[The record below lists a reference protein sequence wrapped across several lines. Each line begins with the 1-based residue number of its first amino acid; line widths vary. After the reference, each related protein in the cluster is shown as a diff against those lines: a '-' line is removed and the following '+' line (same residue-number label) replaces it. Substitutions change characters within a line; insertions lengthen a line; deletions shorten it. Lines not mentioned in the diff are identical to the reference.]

1 MTTHQRIAGLW
12 LPLITPFNDG
22 QLDETSL
29 TRLVRHYAA
38 EPVDGLILAATTGEG
53 LMLDETE
60 TERLVAITAGTRDR
74 ALPIFLGISGADTR
88 KVAAAIARS
97 ASWPIDGYLIPCPY
111 YVRPPQD
118 GLYRHFAT
126 LAGATGRPIIV
137 YNIPYRTGVNLAN
150 ATLLR
155 LAELPNIVGV
165 KDCCVDQAQS
175 FDLMRARPPG
185 FAVLTGE
192 DALFYGAIA
201 HGADGGILAAAHVET
216 ARFAAVRNAL
226 IAGRREAEIE
236 KAAAEC
242 RALGSQSLAIR
253 TDVTREND
261 VERLVGTAVERYGR
275 LDVAFNN
282 AGFQERRAPLEQQ
295 GNTVYD
301 DVFDANVRSIF
312 LCFRHQL
319 PVMFAHGQ
327 GRIVVNASVS
337 GLRNPNP
344 GLSLYSASKAAAI
357 SLMRSAAM
365 EAAPRGVGINAIAP
379 GRVIT
384 DMMLRS
390 GVGDMS
396 SVAAAL
402 PLRRMG
408 RPEEVAE
415 AVVWLLSDAASY
427 VVGHVLAA
435 DGGFLA
441 S

>member
-22 QLDETSL
+22 QLDEPSL

-97 ASWPIDGYLIPCPY
+97 ASWPIEGYLIPCPY
-111 YVRPPQD
+111 YVRPPQE
-118 GLYRHFAT
+118 GLYRHFAA
-126 LAGATGRPIIV
+126 LAGATDKPIIV

-226 IAGRREAEIE
+226 VAGRREEALRDWHDLVDLARLLFAEPNPAPIKHWLWRAGLIDSPE
-236 KAAAEC
+236 VRLPMTQVSDALAARIANEVA
-242 RALGSQSLAIR
+242 RR
-253 TDVTREND
+253 TGAR
-261 VERLVGTAVERYGR
+261 
-275 LDVAFNN
+275 DVA
-282 AGFQERRAPLEQQ
+282 A
-295 GNTVYD
+295 
-301 DVFDANVRSIF
+301 
-312 LCFRHQL
+312 
-319 PVMFAHGQ
+319 
-327 GRIVVNASVS
+327 
-337 GLRNPNP
+337 
-344 GLSLYSASKAAAI
+344 
-357 SLMRSAAM
+357 
-365 EAAPRGVGINAIAP
+365 
-379 GRVIT
+379 
-384 DMMLRS
+384 
-390 GVGDMS
+390 
-396 SVAAAL
+396 
-402 PLRRMG
+402 
-408 RPEEVAE
+408 
-415 AVVWLLSDAASY
+415 
-427 VVGHVLAA
+427 
-435 DGGFLA
+435 
-441 S
+441 